1 MKEVNIMRDVYIEK
15 WNIEGDKVVLNYSD
29 GTTVNVKKTDF
40 DRAFGAIVNATKAEV
55 ERDFAI

>member
-15 WNIEGDKVVLNYSD
+15 WNIEGDKVALNYSD
-29 GTTVNVKKTDF
+29 GTTVHVKKTDF
-40 DRAFGAIVNATKAEV
+40 DRAFGTIVNATKAEV